1 MEERNQE
8 VMVKQEAL
16 VRVQREVGDFREIG
30 EEIDRLKAALV
41 DRETLISRNRFEINE
56 YEEDM
61 DRARRENSTLKE

>member
-1 MEERNQE
+1 
-8 VMVKQEAL
+8 MVKQEAL

-41 DRETLISRNRFEINE
+41 DRETLIARSRFEINE